1 MTILTDDLLASFE
14 ESTGDV
20 NRSRILPPVLY
31 TSDEFYE
38 FEKTAVFAHDWLC
51 VGRSSRIPNP
61 GDYYS
66 ITIVDEPLIVVR
78 TKDGAVRV
86 LSAVCRHR
94 AMVVAEGSGNCT
106 KFTCPYH
113 LWTYALDGRLLG
125 APAMEQ
131 AEDFHKSEYRLPQL
145 QVEEWQGFIFANFD
159 SEAPPLA
166 PTVTKVNEYAQ
177 SFDLEHAVSP
187 PTELLDDLPWN
198 WKVMFENFNDAYH
211 ANRLHKGRHDFCP
224 SENAEF
230 TEWDDA
236 DNAIVRTNR
245 FTHIDAGF
253 NATGKAL
260 LPIWPGITEQER
272 WRVTF
277 ALVPPTLCLGFAPDE
292 VFYFIVLP
300 QGSETISI
308 DIGYCFHP
316 EAMKHPL
323 FDLLLEESNEGVKI
337 FNDQDVY
344 ADKMVQRGLRS
355 RFATRGRYSYQEETH
370 RQFNRWLV
378 QRYRKH
384 WPSPGDQRDRS
395 AAIRVIA

>member
-1 MTILTDDLLASFE
+1 MTILTSELLAAFDD
-14 ESTGDV
+14 STGDV
-20 NRSRILPPVLY
+20 NESRILPPILY
-31 TSDEFYE
+31 TSREFFE
-38 FEKTAVFAHDWLC
+38 FEKEAVFAHDWLC

-61 GDYYS
+61 GDYFT
-66 ITIVDEPLIVVR
+66 ITVVDEPLIVVR
-78 TKDGAVRV
+78 DRDGRVRV
-86 LSAVCRHR
+86 LSAVCQHR
-94 AMVVAEGSGNCT
+94 AMVVAEDSGTCT

-125 APAMEQ
+125 APAMER
-131 AEDFHKSEYRLPQL
+131 ARGFDKSDYALPEL
-145 QVEEWQGFIFANFD
+145 PVEEWQGFVFTNFD
-159 SEAPPLA
+159 REAAPLA
-166 PTVTKVNEYAQ
+166 PTVTKVNKYAR
-177 SFDLEHAVSP
+177 SFDLQHAISP
-187 PTELLDDLPWN
+187 EPHLLADLPWN

-230 TEWDDA
+230 TEWDDG
-236 DNAIVRTNR
+236 DNAVVRTNR

-253 NATGKAL
+253 NVTGKAL
-260 LPIWPGITEQER
+260 LPIWPGITEEER
-272 WRVTF
+272 WRVAF

-300 QGSETISI
+300 QGPETISI

-323 FDLLLEESNEGVKI
+323 FDLLLEESDEGVKI

-344 ADKMVQRGLRS
+344 ADTMVQRGLRS

-378 QRYRKH
+378 KRYREH
-384 WPSPGDQRDRS
+384 WPGGSEETTGR
-395 AAIRVIA
+395 AHMRVVG

>member
-1 MTILTDDLLASFE
+1 MTILTDELLASFE
-14 ESTGDV
+14 DSTGDV
-20 NRSRILPPVLY
+20 NSSRILPPTLY
-31 TSDEFYE
+31 TSEEFYE
-38 FEKTAVFAHDWLC
+38 FEKEAVFSHDWLC

-61 GDYYS
+61 GDYFCL
-66 ITIVDEPLIVVR
+66 TIVDEPLIVVR
-78 TKDGAVRV
+78 GKDGDIRV
-86 LSAVCRHR
+86 LSAVCQHR
-94 AMVVAEGSGNCT
+94 AMVVAEDTGNCT

-125 APAMEQ
+125 APAMER
-131 AEDFHKSEYRLPQL
+131 AEGFRKEDHRLGQL
-145 QVEEWQGFIFANFD
+145 AAEEWQGFIFANFD
-159 SEAPPLA
+159 PDAPPLA
-166 PTVTKVNEYAQ
+166 PTVSKVNEYAR

-236 DNAIVRTNR
+236 DNAVVRTNR

-260 LPIWPGITEQER
+260 LPIWPGITEEER
-272 WRVTF
+272 WRVSF
-277 ALVPPTLCLGFAPDE
+277 ALVPPTLCMGFAPDE

-300 QGSETISI
+300 QGPQSISI

-316 EAMKHPL
+316 DAMKHPL

-378 QRYRKH
+378 QRYRKR
-384 WPSPGDQRDRS
+384 WPGTGARDDGRRTM
-395 AAIRVIA
+395 RVIA

>member
-1 MTILTDDLLASFE
+1 MTILTDELLDSFA

-20 NRSRILPPVLY
+20 NRSRILPPILY
-31 TSDEFYE
+31 TSEEFYE
-38 FEKTAVFAHDWLC
+38 FEKEAVFSYEWLC

-61 GDYYS
+61 GDYFCL
-66 ITIVDEPLIVVR
+66 TIVDEPLIVVR
-78 TKDGAVRV
+78 TKEGTVRV
-86 LSAVCRHR
+86 LSAVCQHR
-94 AMVVAEGSGNCT
+94 AMVVAEDSGNCT

-131 AEDFHKSEYRLPQL
+131 AEGFRKGDYRLGQL
-145 QVEEWQGFIFANFD
+145 AVEEWQGFIFANFD
-159 SEAPPLA
+159 PDAPPLA
-166 PTVTKVNEYAQ
+166 PTVTKVNKYAQ
-177 SFDLEHAVSP
+177 SFDLEHTVSP
-187 PTELLDDLPWN
+187 PTELLDDLQWN

-236 DNAIVRTNR
+236 DNAVVRTNR

-260 LPIWPGITEQER
+260 LPIWPGITEEER

-277 ALVPPTLCLGFAPDE
+277 ALVPPTLCMGFAPDE

-300 QGSETISI
+300 KGPQSISI

-337 FNDQDVY
+337 FNDQDIY

-355 RFATRGRYSYQEETH
+355 RFANRGRYSYQEETH

-384 WPSPGDQRDRS
+384 WPGAGARGEGHRTM
-395 AAIRVIA
+395 RVIA